1 MQNITSNQTQG
12 DIKMVRWKNF
22 TLIELL
28 VVIAIIAILA
38 GMLLPA
44 LKSARDKAR
53 GVACIN
59 NLKQCGL
66 AINNYASDYN
76 GYVVVRQQQSWG
88 YADKWAYFMSS
99 TKYLPV
105 ESTFCPMLAVKSN
118 VYVSNTQ
125 SDWSRCYGIWDIAVG
140 NYVGD
145 QAYSGDWWG
154 VKTKVG
160 TILYAYNGACKYF
173 ILHKAK
179 APSQTVYLADAALR
193 KNDGTLQ
200 SLAFWQSQGTASTQG
215 AGGIYTVHN
224 SNANTLYFDFH
235 VAGASATTL
244 KNGIQVIKYTLNH
257 YGLPQ
262 TL

>member
-1 MQNITSNQTQG
+1 MERRKS
-12 DIKMVRWKNF
+12 F

-28 VVIAIIAILA
+28 VAIAIIAILA
-38 GMLLPA
+38 GLLLPA
-44 LKSARDKAR
+44 LNSARDKAR
-53 GVACIN
+53 GAACMN

-66 AINNYASDYN
+66 GINNYASDYD

-88 YADKWAYFMSS
+88 YADKWAYFMFSS
-99 TKYLPV
+99 KYLPI
-105 ESTFCPMLAVKSN
+105 ESTFCPALAVKRN

-154 VKTKVG
+154 VKSKVG
-160 TILYAYNGACKYF
+160 SILYTYNGACKYF

-200 SLAFWQSQGTASTQG
+200 SLAFWQSQGTVSTQG

-224 SNANTLYFDFH
+224 NNANILYFDGH
-235 VAGASATTL
+235 VAATSATTL
-244 KNGIQVIKYTLNH
+244 KNGIQVIKYTLNR

>member
-1 MQNITSNQTQG
+1 MER
-12 DIKMVRWKNF
+12 KMFF

-53 GVACIN
+53 ASACMN

-76 GYVVVRQQQSWG
+76 GYVVVRQQESWG
-88 YADKWAYFMSS
+88 YADKWAYFMFSS
-99 TKYLPV
+99 KYLPI
-105 ESTFCPMLAVKSN
+105 ESTFCPALAVKSD
-118 VYVSNTQ
+118 VYVSSAQ

-173 ILHKAK
+173 VLHKAK
-179 APSQTVYLADAALR
+179 APSQTVYLADAMLR

-200 SLAFWQSQGTASTQG
+200 SLAFWQSQGTVSTKG
-215 AGGIYTVHN
+215 DGGIYTVHN
-224 SNANTLYFDFH
+224 SNANTLSFDGH
-235 VAGASATTL
+235 AAAASAMTL
-244 KNGIQVIKYTLNH
+244 KEGIQVIKYTLNR